1 MNILSD
7 YINNDFKPLDI
18 QESIATAQDFFV
30 DVAFSHFP
38 VMEEGI
44 FVGNLSSE
52 DVETFDFDKK
62 ISDYKYTLEGFF
74 AKNNTVWLD
83 VLEDFAHNET
93 TIMPILDENNS
104 YLGYYEV
111 ADVIRF
117 FNETPFLKESGGI
130 IIVEKNSNEYSFS
143 QISQIVEGNNGKL
156 LGMFISASD
165 NQKVQITIKT
175 ATGSINEIIQTFRR
189 YEYDIISEH
198 NDDNY
203 LNNLKERSE
212 YLDKYLNI

>member
-38 VMEEGI
+38 VMEEGV

-189 YEYDIISEH
+189 YEYDIVSEH

>member
-18 QESIATAQDFFV
+18 QESIAAAQDFFV

-38 VMEEGI
+38 VMEEGV

-52 DVETFDFDKK
+52 DVESFDFDKK

-156 LGMFISASD
+156 LGMFISNSD

-189 YEYDIISEH
+189 YEYDIVSEH